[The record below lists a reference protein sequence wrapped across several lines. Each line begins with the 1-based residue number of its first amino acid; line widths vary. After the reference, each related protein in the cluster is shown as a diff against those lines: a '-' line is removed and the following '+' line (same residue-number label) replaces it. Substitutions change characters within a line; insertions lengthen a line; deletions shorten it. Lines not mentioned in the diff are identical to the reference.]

1 LPLPGSTPLYTYPN
15 PPCPSTF
22 ADANPPVAAAS
33 SSYEKELLENPS
45 GGMPGDVADDG
56 ICPAPCEPLMSPLAG
71 EYGACQPP
79 PWSIIAVLFFHLG
92 MLFA

>member
-1 LPLPGSTPLYTYPN
+1 
-15 PPCPSTF
+15 
-22 ADANPPVAAAS
+22 
-33 SSYEKELLENPS
+33 
-45 GGMPGDVADDG
+45 MPGDVADDG